1 MIYELDLCFNND
13 CVRVFSAYLL
23 QFSPMMDEEGRKA
36 IFCSSRSPATAE
48 KGPLR
53 DLKVENDCRLSV
65 HTAQCTVHSAQC
77 GSAHSTL
84 LEDNE
89 ESFIRESTRV

>member
-1 MIYELDLCFNND
+1 MRVTDSLLRELHE
-13 CVRVFSAYLL
+13 S
-23 QFSPMMDEEGRKA
+23 
-36 IFCSSRSPATAE
+36 SSRRAALCCLV
-48 KGPLR
+48 LR
-53 DLKVENDCRLSV
+53 DKPKHGRRLLGVLNEHFFAVFRTESEFHSQWIFGV
-65 HTAQCTVHSAQC
+65 HTAQCTLHSAQC